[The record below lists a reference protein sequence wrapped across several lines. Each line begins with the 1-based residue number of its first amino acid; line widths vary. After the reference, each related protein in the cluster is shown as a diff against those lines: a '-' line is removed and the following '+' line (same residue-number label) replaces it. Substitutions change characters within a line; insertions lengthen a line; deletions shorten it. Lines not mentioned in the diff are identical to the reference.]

1 MFTRAFKTF
10 AAATVLAALVAAS
23 ATVWAQSPQG
33 GAAPVQTLTIA
44 ASAIPHAEIL
54 EFIKPQLRSQG
65 VDLRV
70 KVFTD
75 YVQPNLQVEERQIDA
90 NFFQHK
96 PYLDAFN
103 REHGTHLVIVPG
115 SAVHVEPFGG
125 YSKKI
130 RSIAQLRD
138 GAVVA
143 VPNDPSNSAR
153 ALLLLQKQGLI
164 KLQDPS
170 NILATAH
177 DVIFN
182 PKHLKIREL
191 EAATLPRV
199 LDDVDLALINTNY
212 ALAAGLEPTR
222 DALFIEGA
230 DSPYANLVAAR
241 PDNVNSPALHK
252 LVAALRSPDAKQF
265 IQEKY
270 HGAVVAT
277 F

>member
-1 MFTRAFKTF
+1 MLLRSCLTLFLA
-10 AAATVLAALVAAS
+10 LAAV
-23 ATVWAQSPQG
+23 TG
-33 GAAPVQTLTIA
+33 YGQTLTIA
-44 ASAIPHAEIL
+44 ASAVPHAEIL
-54 EFIKPQLRSQG
+54 EFVKPQLRAEG
-65 VDLRV
+65 VDLRI

-75 YVQPNLQVEERQIDA
+75 YVQPNLQVQERQLDA

-96 PYLDAFN
+96 PYLEDFN
-103 REHGTHLVIVPG
+103 REHGTHLVVVPG
-115 SAVHVEPFGG
+115 SAVHVEPFGA

-130 RSIAQLRD
+130 HNVAQLRD
-138 GAVVA
+138 GAVIA

-164 KLQDPS
+164 KLKDPAD
-170 NILATAH
+170 ILATAH

-182 PKHLKIREL
+182 PRHLKIREL

-230 DSPYANLVAAR
+230 DSPYANLIAAR
-241 PDNVNSPALHK
+241 QDNVGSPALRK
-252 LVAALRSPDAKQF
+252 LVEALRSLAVKKF
-265 IQEKY
+265 IQDKY

>member
-1 MFTRAFKTF
+1 MPRIIRSALVFMAVL
-10 AAATVLAALVAAS
+10 AAAT
-23 ATVWAQSPQG
+23 
-33 GAAPVQTLTIA
+33 GAHAQTLTVA

-54 EFIKPQLRSQG
+54 EFIKPQLAAQG

-75 YVQPNLQVEERQIDA
+75 YVQPNLQVEERQLDA

-103 REHGTHLVIVPG
+103 REHGTHLVVVPG
-115 SAVHVEPFGG
+115 SAVHVEPFGA
-125 YSKKI
+125 YSRKI
-130 RSIAQLRD
+130 RNLSQLRD
-138 GAVVA
+138 GAVIA
-143 VPNDPSNSAR
+143 VPNDPANSAR
-153 ALLLLQKQGLI
+153 SLLLLQKQGLI
-164 KLQDPS
+164 KLRDPGD
-170 NILATAH
+170 ILATSH

-212 ALAAGLEPTR
+212 ALAAGLNPTR
-222 DALFIEGA
+222 DALFVEGA

-241 PDNVNSPALHK
+241 PDNVNSPALLK
-252 LVAALRSPDAKQF
+252 LVTALRSPAAKKF
-265 IQEKY
+265 IQDKY

>member
-1 MFTRAFKTF
+1 MFRLLRLSL
-10 AAATVLAALVAAS
+10 VLFVALVAA
-23 ATVWAQSPQG
+23 
-33 GAAPVQTLTIA
+33 AAAHAQTLTVA

-54 EFIKPQLRSQG
+54 EFVKPQLRTEG
-65 VDLRV
+65 VDLRI

-75 YVQPNLQVEERQIDA
+75 YVQPNLQVEEHQLDA

-103 REHGTHLVIVPG
+103 REHGTHLVVVPG
-115 SAVHVEPFGG
+115 SAVHVEPFGA

-130 RSIAQLRD
+130 HDVAQLRD
-138 GAVVA
+138 GAVIA

-164 KLQDPS
+164 KLKDPAD
-170 NILATAH
+170 ILATSH

-182 PKHLKIREL
+182 PRHLKIREL

-212 ALAAGLEPTR
+212 ALAAGLAPTR

-241 PDNVNSPALHK
+241 ADNVNSSALRK
-252 LVAALRSPDAKQF
+252 LVEALRSPAAKKF
-265 IQEKY
+265 IQDRY
-270 HGAVVAT
+270 HGAIVAT